1 MINTLWNFSEFLA
14 TATIAAFMLF
24 VFVRFVI
31 AIIAGIVQGF
41 KDEFKH

>member
-1 MINTLWNFSEFLA
+1 MINTLWNFSAFLA
-14 TATIAAFMLF
+14 SATVAAFMLF
-24 VFVRFVI
+24 VFVRFAI

>member
-1 MINTLWNFSEFLA
+1 MINMLWNFSAFLA
-14 TATIAAFMLF
+14 SAIVATLMLF